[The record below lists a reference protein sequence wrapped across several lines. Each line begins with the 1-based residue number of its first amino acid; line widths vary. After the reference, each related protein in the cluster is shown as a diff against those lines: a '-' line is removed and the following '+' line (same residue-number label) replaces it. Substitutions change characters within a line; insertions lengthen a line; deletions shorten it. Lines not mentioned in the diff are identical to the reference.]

1 MSKHTREQGFSLL
14 EMVVVMSIIAIL
26 AAVALPNYHRAV
38 LKAKEAVLKENL
50 FWMRD
55 AIDQYYVDN
64 DQYPESLD
72 QLVEKSYLRE
82 IPVDPI
88 TEEKDWRVI
97 YEEYDEFEDPEFEP
111 GVWDVRSNARGRSSE
126 GTRYRSW

>member
-1 MSKHTREQGFSLL
+1 MKKPGNERGFSLL
-14 EMVVVMSIIAIL
+14 EAVVVMSIIAIL

-38 LKAKEAVLKENL
+38 IKAKESVLKENL
-50 FWMRD
+50 YWMRD

-64 DQYPESLD
+64 EKYPQSLRE
-72 QLVEKSYLRE
+72 LVEKNYLRE

-88 TEEKDWRVI
+88 TEEKDWRII
-97 YEEYDEFEDPEFEP
+97 YEEFDEFADPNFEP
-111 GVWDVRSNARGRSSE
+111 GVWDVRSTARGRSTE